1 MKALKS
7 HTNAAGLR
15 QWRTIWHPSSIPF
28 RELDPVLARA
38 LFFGVNG
45 CPVLSSHGVDVDAN
59 VDATSRYH
67 GELHDAD
74 SEIHH
79 QAGTMDSSFLESN

>member
-38 LFFGVNG
+38 LFFG
-45 CPVLSSHGVDVDAN
+45 GVDVDAN
-59 VDATSRYH
+59 VNATSRYH

-79 QAGTMDSSFLESN
+79 QAGIMDSSFLESN

>member
-1 MKALKS
+1 MLPDCVSGAPFGIPAAS
-7 HTNAAGLR
+7 HLGNWI
-15 QWRTIWHPSSIPF
+15 QYWHVP
-28 RELDPVLARA
+28 
-38 LFFGVNG
+38 FFGVNG

-59 VDATSRYH
+59 VHATSRYH

-79 QAGTMDSSFLESN
+79 QAGIMDSSFLESN